1 MRNNNDILHL
11 TYMCRK
17 LEGTK
22 NSTVHGNLEVDFQ
35 LELNNQALARSSVRR
50 VFWVIK
56 NGTLDGI
63 PLQKGSLLLHGLGGC
78 I

>member
-1 MRNNNDILHL
+1 
-11 TYMCRK
+11 MCRK

-22 NSTVHGNLEVDFQ
+22 KSTVHGNLAVDFQ
-35 LELNNQALARSSVRR
+35 LEFNNQALAKRSVRH
-50 VFWVIK
+50 VFTVIQ

-63 PLQKGSLLLHGLGGC
+63 PVQKGSFLLSGLGGC

>member
-1 MRNNNDILHL
+1 MRNNNDILCL
-11 TYMCRK
+11 TYLCRK

-22 NSTVHGNLEVDFQ
+22 KSTVHGNLAVDFQ
-35 LELNNQALARSSVRR
+35 LEFNNQALAKRSVRHVFR
-50 VFWVIK
+50 VIQ

-63 PLQKGSLLLHGLGGC
+63 PVQKGSLLLNGLGGC

>member
-35 LELNNQALARSSVRR
+35 LEFNNQALARSSVRR
-50 VFWVIK
+50 VFWVMQ

-63 PLQKGSLLLHGLGGC
+63 LLQKGSLLPHGLGGC